1 MVAKEIKIFLKMKNK
16 GWLTIPKIIIKHGK
30 MIRNKRLVQT
40 VLCLSFI
47 SVSTCIFFIFCV
59 DIITIRDFNL
69 NSNRKK

>member
-40 VLCLSFI
+40 VLRLSFI
-47 SVSTCIFFIFCV
+47 SVNTCIFIFCV
-59 DIITIRDFNL
+59 DIIIIRDFNL